1 MTSDTILGSSKHMRR
16 PDYIRILM
24 CLEEPRIV
32 SEVISCAIDN
42 GVDVSP
48 TTIKAKLYTLERWGL
63 IKMERVGKYIVVV
76 AKKSAVEK
84 IKKLSKEK
92 KA

>member
-1 MTSDTILGSSKHMRR
+1 MKR

-32 SEVISCAIDN
+32 SEVISCAVDS
-42 GVDVSP
+42 GVGVSP

-63 IKMERVGKYIVVV
+63 IKMERVGKYVVV
-76 AKKSAVEK
+76 ATKKSTVEK

>member
-1 MTSDTILGSSKHMRR
+1 MRR

-32 SEVISCAIDN
+32 SEVISCAIDS

-76 AKKSAVEK
+76 AKKSTVEK

>member
-1 MTSDTILGSSKHMRR
+1 LPSSDAVLALLMRR

-32 SEVISCAIDN
+32 SEVISCAIGG
-42 GVDVSP
+42 GVDVS
-48 TTIKAKLYTLERWGL
+48 TSTIKSKLHTLERWGL
-63 IKMERVGKYIVVV
+63 VKVERVGKYVVV
-76 AKKSAVEK
+76 SAKKGVVER
-84 IKKLSKEK
+84 IKRLSKEK

>member
-1 MTSDTILGSSKHMRR
+1 MPSLDIAVALLMRR

-32 SEVISCAIDN
+32 SEVISCAIDS

-48 TTIKAKLYTLERWGL
+48 TTIKAKLYTLEKWGL

-76 AKKSAVEK
+76 AKKSTIEK

>member
-1 MTSDTILGSSKHMRR
+1 MRR

-32 SEVISCAIDN
+32 SEVISCAIDS

-48 TTIKAKLYTLERWGL
+48 TTIKSKLYTLEKWGL

-76 AKKSAVEK
+76 AKKSTVEK

>member
-1 MTSDTILGSSKHMRR
+1 MRR

-32 SEVISCAIDN
+32 SEVISCAIDS

-48 TTIKAKLYTLERWGL
+48 TTIKAKLYTLEKWGL

-76 AKKSAVEK
+76 AKKSTVEK